1 MKIAY
6 ICQYF
11 VPEPSAPSARISELA
26 QEWVTDGHEV
36 TVLTG
41 MPNHPNGIV
50 LDEYRG
56 KIIADEK
63 IADVNVLR

>member
-41 MPNHPNGIV
+41 MPNTSDATV
-50 LDEYRG
+50 
-56 KIIADEK
+56 
-63 IADVNVLR
+63 